1 VSLCSGSAC
10 PSGSNRRRS
19 SESGKKFRRTCAG
32 GGGAPFVPGIRRGSG
47 GTGCSSGWDAA
58 GAGRSAWSGAGAG
71 ISAGAGAGRSAGA
84 GTGDHTVGADAA
96 GSDAGA
102 GRSTGRETG
111 DHTVGADAAGSEA
124 GAGRS
129 TGRGT
134 GDHTVGADAAG
145 SARGVRRSAW
155 SRPAAGWRPVSGG
168 VPASARCA
176 SSESPGCSVFPCS
189 WARYRATASSRR
201 SSSAIAV
208 RTRCRRSSGMSGRST
223 RIGVPGETV
232 APGTRRGSGGP
243 PLSSAMRPP
252 PGARAPKRTRAWT
265 AEHTLL
271 GQFNR
276 NRSLSWA
283 NYLRC
288 RIAREAAANDVIAG
302 GHIWLPPGVPPPPDA
317 ESGLARH
324 CTTAPIIRAG
334 GSKRPAGD
342 RHVPAWPLRAGPWPR
357 LVAAEWPCGWP
368 GPVPPVLRWRSCHP
382 PPEHA

>member
-1 VSLCSGSAC
+1 VSLGSGSAC

-84 GTGDHTVGADAA
+84 GTGDHTVGADTA

-102 GRSTGRETG
+102 GRS
-111 DHTVGADAAGSEA
+111 A
-124 GAGRS
+124 
-129 TGRGT
+129 GRGT
-134 GDHTVGADAAG
+134 GDHTVGADTAG
-145 SARGVRRSAW
+145 SAPGARRSAW
-155 SRPAAGWRPVSGG
+155 SRPAAGWRPVSRG

-176 SSESPGCSVFPCS
+176 SSGSPGCSVFPCS

-208 RTRCRRSSGMSGRST
+208 STRCRRSSGMSGRST

-283 NYLRC
+283 NYLKVQDRP
-288 RIAREAAANDVIAG
+288 G
-302 GHIWLPPGVPPPPDA
+302 GCS
-317 ESGLARH
+317 E
-324 CTTAPIIRAG
+324 
-334 GSKRPAGD
+334 
-342 RHVPAWPLRAGPWPR
+342 
-357 LVAAEWPCGWP
+357 
-368 GPVPPVLRWRSCHP
+368 
-382 PPEHA
+382 